1 MLPFILFI
9 AFSLEFHFL
18 KNNMQWQH
26 TLMISQSLGSGLQV
40 WSNGG
45 HLAQNLS
52 GDCNQGVPSASLT
65 GCSQSVSG
73 GCSRSQDSAGTGSTP
88 SSLTWLLAGF
98 GSLLAVGLR
107 ASGPCQV
114 ALYIRR
120 QEQSERECKQN
131 RSHTISHP
139 HYESD
144 IPSLLPQSIHYKQ
157 FVRAN
162 THPRGGNQI
171 REKIPGGEAQL
182 GAILEAACHSWVQ
195 HFQLTVLFSQH
206 SVDGIPVFSSFL
218 CPRRKVQSQFVFLCW
233 CISQSLTRKQ
243 KLL

>member
-26 TLMISQSLGSGLQV
+26 TLMISQSLWVRITGMVQWGSSGTESLRRLQ
-40 WSNGG
+40 SRCP
-45 HLAQNLS
+45 LS
-52 GDCNQGVPSASLT
+52 VSDRL
-65 GCSQSVSG
+65 QSVSG
-73 GCSRSQDSAGTGSTP
+73 GCSLISRLSWNRIHSK
-88 SSLTWLLAGF
+88 LTHMVVGRIRFFVGCWTEGL
-98 GSLLAVGLR
+98 GSLPGGSLHQKTR
-107 ASGPCQV
+107 T
-114 ALYIRR
+114 
-120 QEQSERECKQN
+120 ERECKQN
-131 RSHTISHP
+131 RSHTLSHP

-218 CPRRKVQSQFVFLCW
+218 CPR
-233 CISQSLTRKQ
+233 
-243 KLL
+243 